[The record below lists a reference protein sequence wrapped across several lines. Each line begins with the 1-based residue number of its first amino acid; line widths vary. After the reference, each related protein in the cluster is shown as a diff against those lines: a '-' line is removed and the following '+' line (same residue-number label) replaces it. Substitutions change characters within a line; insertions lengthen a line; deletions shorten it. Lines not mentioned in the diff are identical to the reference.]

1 MDNNGNTALLLC
13 ADNFGG
19 HLELIKMLCEAGAD
33 FNAADA
39 EGNNTLHYVLESG
52 SQIVAKYLLKKG
64 ADYKH
69 SNNEGITPAQIAAE
83 KGYDTLFTWMK
94 DI

>member
-1 MDNNGNTALLLC
+1 METLHCC

>member
-1 MDNNGNTALLLC
+1 MWTIM
-13 ADNFGG
+13 
-19 HLELIKMLCEAGAD
+19 E
-33 FNAADA
+33 
-39 EGNNTLHYVLESG
+39 TLHCCCALESG